1 MLREKLKIQ
10 SLIEPGILQQAQQ
23 KFAQKHR
30 VGLAL
35 LNEDGSF
42 LSSFVSYAQIPKS
55 LASTIQEVM
64 PIILDSQVNV
74 LKYGLYDGKPVF
86 ARFLDGTISRI
97 LSPVFFRDELV
108 CIIFLIKIPQNVDI
122 DNIQYTFDKI
132 NKSKLREDISLA
144 LLDYHPVN
152 VTDELVS
159 LIDEFQSIMKML
171 LEAGFE
177 RLKFS
182 LSNQEPERENSR
194 ENDLVQELTLAV
206 ILTTRIGDVLEG
218 NKIAASV
225 LDYEGPEEMVG
236 LNVIRD
242 IIPDDGDK
250 ETVQSNLSTIGK
262 MDWTRIH
269 FETKH
274 GKVIKAR
281 LQVLPF
287 FENEDDLVGYK
298 FILDLNHSA
307 GIPAQ
312 DDHPATS
319 DENIAAEVVQSE
331 NAAPQQPGL
340 GEPSRPEEKPIGT
353 DTGRDIDHAAA
364 EESGNERE
372 ETENETGKDPY
383 KPPDGALDDLDALP
397 YPVIVLDGR
406 GLVKGWN
413 KSTQEMLNIPAGAV
427 QGTSISYLL
436 VGDDQGK
443 WNQFFYDFVHNKNA
457 LDLNVQ
463 REMNILNNHG
473 ETIRA
478 SVIVGLVDN
487 EDKDTIILTFKSWQL
502 EDKKQVNRQILQA
515 SEKERLRSSKIIL
528 TDKEGFILRLNALA
542 SSFFEMPVVEP
553 LKHHIAELFHPNSQP
568 EIYDGIKA
576 AASHET
582 CSLLVKSKAS
592 AEEPSVW
599 QITSRLIGLSQ
610 DSEPRLLWMVEPS
623 VLDSLEQ
630 KGLSAESILKHVCDD
645 SWIIYIE
652 EPDDF
657 QKGRFK
663 LIRGEGGLFFVSNTK
678 IRTLI
683 KDKNSYLDKS
693 WGNFSAQC
701 RETYISGRPALKIM
715 TEHFLSGSS
724 EYYKLL
730 HTIFP
735 YRQEGRVVGVQG
747 YTQNITAALQET
759 DRNEKM
765 SLQLNKLLALFNIAF
780 YQYSERQKELVQLSP
795 VGFKIFG
802 YNSIRQL
809 NHDGI
814 FSRIFEHIQS
824 RQDIEEIER
833 NHAEKQFIFSFVSP
847 NGESLRL
854 NMSVEGVHDSSGE
867 LLYEGFICRMGM
879 QEGASHSPAFDEKS
893 FDVLT
898 SNIYRIAENY
908 DDLLAE
914 IMTLSSAYMFDRG
927 LDETKNNQ
935 LQHIHECLK
944 NITHINKELRYF
956 SNAAAMSLKP
966 VQFNQMLKEYATLQE
981 SLLSPNI
988 DVRLTLGARQA
999 VIMGDRVSLQ
1009 LALKNLIKNACDA
1022 MPEGG
1027 KLRLATENVT
1037 LPVRHDEGKSEEHA
1051 DTKLYL
1057 RFKISDSGKGIPEEM
1072 KGKIFLPFT
1081 STKSKRFGKG
1091 LGLSSVYGI
1100 VRNHYGK
1107 IDFTSGISGT
1117 TFIIDFPV
1125 VEKKKGD
1132 RKTEQ
1137 DRTSATILLVDD
1149 ESGIIEVSVL
1159 ALKANGYNV
1168 ISAGS
1173 GQCAMQQLER
1183 YLADIDILIVD
1194 KVLPD
1199 KSGIEFAREAMERA
1213 AIPIIISSGY
1223 QCDPESSDIIQKTN
1237 GGWLQKPYNSQQ
1249 LLAIVRRTLE
1259 KNVVKFQS
1267 GQAGTN
1273 MEHGSDG

>member
-1 MLREKLKIQ
+1 LLREKLKIQ
-10 SLIEPGILQQAQQ
+10 SLIEPRILQQAQE

-42 LSSFVSYAQIPKS
+42 LSSFINYAQIPKS

-64 PIILDSQVNV
+64 SIILDSQVNV
-74 LKYGLYDGKPVF
+74 LKYGLYDGKSVF
-86 ARFLDGTISRI
+86 ARFLNGTISRI

-108 CIIFLIKIPQNVDI
+108 CIIFLIKIQKNVDI

-144 LLDYHPVN
+144 LLDHHPVN

-182 LSNQEPERENSR
+182 LSSQELERENSR
-194 ENDLVQELTLAV
+194 ENELVQGLTLAV
-206 ILTTRIGDVLEG
+206 ILTTRIGDVLES

-225 LDYEGPEEMVG
+225 LDYETPEEMVG

-242 IIPDDGDK
+242 IIPDETDK
-250 ETVQSNLSTIGK
+250 ETIQSNLSTIGK
-262 MDWTRIH
+262 MEWTRVH

-281 LQVLPF
+281 LQVLPY
-287 FENEDDLVGYK
+287 FENEDELVGYK
-298 FILDLNHSA
+298 FIFDLNHIA
-307 GIPAQ
+307 KIPGQ
-312 DDHPATS
+312 DEHPATADKNVS
-319 DENIAAEVVQSE
+319 AAVIQSE
-331 NAAPQQPGL
+331 NAKPQQISL
-340 GEPSRPEEKPIGT
+340 GEASKAEVKPIKA
-353 DTGRDIDHAAA
+353 DTGQHFDPVAG
-364 EESGNERE
+364 EESGSEME
-372 ETENETGKDPY
+372 EAENESGKDLHNLPA
-383 KPPDGALDDLDALP
+383 GGLGDLDALP
-397 YPVIVLDGR
+397 YPIIVLDGQ

-443 WNQFFYDFVHNKNA
+443 WNQFFYDFVHSKNA
-457 LDLNVQ
+457 VNLNVQ
-463 REMNILNNHG
+463 REMNILNNQG

-478 SVIVGLVDN
+478 SVIVGLIDN

-502 EDKKQVNRQILQA
+502 EDKKQVNRQVLQP
-515 SEKERLRSSKIIL
+515 SEKERLRSNKIIL

-568 EIYDGIKA
+568 EIYDAIKA
-576 AASHET
+576 TASHET
-582 CSLLVKSKAS
+582 CSISVKSKAS
-592 AEEPSVW
+592 AEEPSVL
-599 QITSRLIGLSQ
+599 QVTSRLIGLSQ
-610 DSEPRLLWMVEPS
+610 DSEPRLLWVVELS

-630 KGLSAESILKHVCDD
+630 KGLSAESIMKHVCDD
-645 SWIIYIE
+645 CWIIHIE

-657 QKGRFK
+657 HKGSFK
-663 LIRGEGGLFFVSNTK
+663 LIRGEGELFFASNTK
-678 IRTLI
+678 IRTLV
-683 KDKNSYLDKS
+683 KDKNSYIDKS
-693 WGNFSAQC
+693 WQNFSMQC
-701 RETYISGRPALKIM
+701 CEVYITGRPALKIM
-715 TEHFLSGSS
+715 TEHFLSDSS

-747 YTQNITAALQET
+747 YTQNITAALQEA

-795 VGFKIFG
+795 IGFKIFG

-824 RQDIEEIER
+824 RQDVEEIER
-833 NHAEKQFIFSFVSP
+833 NHAEKQFIFSFVLP

-854 NMSVEGVHDSSGE
+854 NMSVEGIHDSAGE
-867 LLYEGFICRMGM
+867 LLYEGFICRMGT
-879 QEGASHSPAFDEKS
+879 QDAVNHSSVFEEKS
-893 FDVLT
+893 LNLLT
-898 SNIYRIAENY
+898 SNIYRIVENY
-908 DDLLAE
+908 NNLLSE

-944 NITHINKELRYF
+944 KITHINKELRYF

-966 VQFNQMLKEYATLQE
+966 LQLNQMLKEYATLQE

-988 DVRLTLGARQA
+988 DLRLTLEARQD
-999 VIMGDRVSLQ
+999 VIMGDKVSLQ

-1027 KLRLATENVT
+1027 KLRLATENIT
-1037 LPVRHDEGKSEEHA
+1037 LPARLEEGECAEHTDA
-1051 DTKLYL
+1051 KLYL

-1072 KGKIFLPFT
+1072 KEKIFLPFT

-1100 VRNHYGK
+1100 VRNHHGK
-1107 IDFTSGISGT
+1107 IDFTSGSSGT

-1125 VEKKKGD
+1125 VEKKKD
-1132 RKTEQ
+1132 DPKTEPDQ
-1137 DRTSATILLVDD
+1137 TLHTILLVDD
-1149 ESGIIEVSVL
+1149 DSGIIEVSML

-1168 ISAGS
+1168 ISAGT
-1173 GQCAMQQLER
+1173 GQCAIQQLEK
-1183 YLADIDILIVD
+1183 YLDNVDILIVD

-1199 KSGIEFAREAMERA
+1199 KSGIEFAHEVMEKSP
-1213 AIPIIISSGY
+1213 IPIIISSGY
-1223 QCDPESSDIIQKTN
+1223 QCDSESRDIIQRTN
-1237 GGWLQKPYNSQQ
+1237 GGWLQKPYSSQQ
-1249 LLAIVRRTLE
+1249 LLAVVRRTLE
-1259 KNVVKFQS
+1259 KNEKS
-1267 GQAGTN
+1267 
-1273 MEHGSDG
+1273 